1 MARRLPVYILVDVS
15 GSMSGEKIVAVEN
28 GVQTLVSALKNDP
41 QALESA
47 HLSVISFAS
56 NVEQLVPLTALDQ
69 FNMPQLTAGGMTSM
83 GEALSFVKQCADKE
97 VQKNTAE
104 TKGDWKPLVFLMTD
118 GESTD
123 NLDRG
128 IAEFKTRKWGIVVAC
143 AAGVDAN
150 TAELS
155 KITEAVV
162 QLSTADTAS
171 FAAFF
176 KWVSASIAAASAS
189 VGATNTEVTSINQLP
204 PPPPEI
210 TLV

>member
-28 GVQTLVSALKNDP
+28 GVQTLVSALNNDP
-41 QALESA
+41 QAMESA
-47 HLSVISFAS
+47 YLSVITFAS
-56 NVEQLVPLTALDQ
+56 NVEQLVPLTSLGQ
-69 FNMPQLTAGGMTSM
+69 FNMPPLSAGGMTSM
-83 GEALSFVKQCADKE
+83 GEALSFVKQCADKD
-97 VQKNTAE
+97 VQKNTPE

-143 AAGVDAN
+143 AAGIDAN

-162 QLSTADTAS
+162 QLSTADSAA

-189 VGATNTEVTSINQLP
+189 VGAANMEVSSIDQLP

>member
-28 GVQTLVSALKNDP
+28 GVQTLVSALNNDP
-41 QALESA
+41 QAMESTY
-47 HLSVISFAS
+47 LSVITFAS
-56 NVEQLVPLTALDQ
+56 NVEQLVPLTSLGQ
-69 FNMPQLTAGGMTSM
+69 FNMPPLSAGGMTSM
-83 GEALSFVKQCADKE
+83 GEALSFVKKCADKE
-97 VQKNTAE
+97 VQKNTPE

-143 AAGVDAN
+143 AAGIDAN

-162 QLSTADTAS
+162 QLSTADSAA

-189 VGATNTEVTSINQLP
+189 VGAANMEVSSIDQLP

>member
-1 MARRLPVYILVDVS
+1 
-15 GSMSGEKIVAVEN
+15 
-28 GVQTLVSALKNDP
+28 
-41 QALESA
+41 
-47 HLSVISFAS
+47 
-56 NVEQLVPLTALDQ
+56 
-69 FNMPQLTAGGMTSM
+69 
-83 GEALSFVKQCADKE
+83 
-97 VQKNTAE
+97 
-104 TKGDWKPLVFLMTD
+104 MTD

-143 AAGVDAN
+143 AAGIDAN

-162 QLSTADTAS
+162 QLSTADSAA

-189 VGATNTEVTSINQLP
+189 VGAANMEVSSIDQLP